1 MRLSTAIM
9 DARSKKRPVMLLEI
23 IHPRTKSAPPPM
35 TTVYAY
41 PLEDPNSSYVD
52 FSTCR

>member
-23 IHPRTKSAPPPM
+23 MHPQTKSALPLM
-35 TTVYAY
+35 TTAYAY
-41 PLEDPNSSYVD
+41 PLEDRNSS
-52 FSTCR
+52 